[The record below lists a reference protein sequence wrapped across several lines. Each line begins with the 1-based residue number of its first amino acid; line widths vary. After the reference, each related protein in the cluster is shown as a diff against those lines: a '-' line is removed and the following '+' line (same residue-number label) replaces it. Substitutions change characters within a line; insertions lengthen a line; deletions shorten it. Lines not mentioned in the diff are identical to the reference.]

1 MFQELARLHVASFSC
16 CYIQEYLELAKDY
29 TISAYQEDIRI
40 DYTLQVSV
48 EMDKTSQQHLSWK
61 SRNHPPT
68 LQLNTWLGIQGLET
82 SYQAMVVVGHLMST
96 DI

>member
-1 MFQELARLHVASFSC
+1 MFQELALLHMCISSC
-16 CYIQEYLELAKDY
+16 GYIQEYMELAKDY

-61 SRNHPPT
+61 SRHHPPT
-68 LQLNTWLGIQGLET
+68 LELSTVLGIHGLET
-82 SYQAMVVVGHLMST
+82 SF
-96 DI
+96 